1 MKAGIAMR
9 LLAVAVLSV
18 GQAHAIY
25 ILQSATKSFF
35 Y

>member
-18 GQAHAIY
+18 GLIHAIY
-25 ILQSATKSFF
+25 ILHSATLFF